1 MGTLRHFAKVGQ
13 GLHLN
18 LELAKTE
25 FNLAQAAFMSYGT
38 KPTLLRTAPK
48 NTAQMINTLKLRFV
62 SEINYL
68 IL

>member
-25 FNLAQAAFMSYGT
+25 MTLARAAFMSYGKNT
-38 KPTLLRTAPK
+38 DLPK
-48 NTAQMINTLKLRFV
+48 NYSQK
-62 SEINYL
+62 YC
-68 IL
+68 